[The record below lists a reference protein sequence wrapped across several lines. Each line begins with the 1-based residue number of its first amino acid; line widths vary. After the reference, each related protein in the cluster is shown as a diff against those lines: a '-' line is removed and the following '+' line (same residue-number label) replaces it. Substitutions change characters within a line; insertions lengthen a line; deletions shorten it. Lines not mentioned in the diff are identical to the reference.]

1 MNFQV
6 RETERQ
12 TERDTQRGGNGE
24 EQRRTVRENQSPE
37 ILRDREAE
45 AETQL

>member
-12 TERDTQRGGNGE
+12 TERDTERGGNGE
-24 EQRRTVRENQSPE
+24 EQRRTVRENQSQE